1 MNKTL
6 YRKYKP
12 DNFSSIIGQF
22 YIKKI
27 LLNSLENNMISH
39 AYIFSGPRGVGK
51 TSIARIFAKS
61 INCTNRINGDAC
73 CVCKNCKLFSSSDCM
88 DIIELDAASNN
99 GVNEIRNLIDSTK
112 FIPNIFSKK
121 VYIIDESHML
131 TNSSWNALL
140 KTLEDPPKD
149 VVFIFATTEVNKIP
163 LTILSRCQRFDF
175 EKIGKDVL
183 KQFIHNIIRL
193 ENIKILPDA
202 IDEIISISDG
212 SVRDC
217 LSILNQTQSYSNNEI
232 TSNDIREIFGLL
244 DTKSKINLIKLII
257 NNDILN
263 ISVIINKYELKG
275 VNFYK
280 LCFQLIEILLDKLFY
295 IKSGSFDN
303 LKILN
308 EENIDSFELSE
319 KQLLDLIEILQNGII
334 QIKNNIDDKFFFE
347 LVALNCVSYLNKNES
362 NVKKE
367 IIMGNKP
374 IKNINLSKTNIDSTI
389 DNEVQK
395 NSPKIISNI
404 STEELVCSNVKFEN
418 VVTSRK
424 LENNFVQKDIF
435 QQVNDKPYSLKE
447 VKIDSIIKP
456 KNISE
461 DKEEKNNTLFKESSK
476 KENLIL
482 AELDKNLVSLF
493 SEIAFN
499 NNNEIKNKLNLVFD
513 NIRGTVP
520 RNPEEAYIIDASK
533 ILIASNNGFV
543 LMYDDE
549 LSSINLNLIS
559 DNEEFILYIKNRFG
573 SIFKVIGVTRKQ
585 AKDFSE
591 FVKELKR
598 NYKVY
603 QDVNIEKL
611 KLKIKAN
618 ASTKEI
624 ALEIFGEEIGK

>member
-12 DNFSSIIGQF
+12 NNFSNIIGQF

-27 LLNSLENNMISH
+27 LLNSLVNNMISH

-61 INCTNRINGDAC
+61 INCTNKINGDAC
-73 CVCKNCKLFSSSDCM
+73 CVCNNCKLFSSSDCM

-99 GVNEIRNLIDSTK
+99 GINEIRNLIDSTK

-121 VYIIDESHML
+121 IYIIDEAHML

-140 KTLEDPPKD
+140 KTLEDPPKN

-175 EKIGKDVL
+175 EKISNDVL
-183 KQFIHNIIRL
+183 KQFVHNIITL
-193 ENIKILPDA
+193 ENIKISSDA

-232 TSNDIREIFGLL
+232 TANDIREIFGLL
-244 DTKSKINLIKLII
+244 DTKSKINLVNLII
-257 NNDILN
+257 NNDIINTSLL
-263 ISVIINKYELKG
+263 INKYELKG

-280 LCFQLIEILLDKLFY
+280 LCFQLIEILLDKLFH
-295 IKSGSFDN
+295 IKSGSLEN

-308 EENIDSFELSE
+308 EDNINSFDLSE
-319 KQLLDLIEILQNGII
+319 KQLLSLIEILQNGII

-347 LVALNCVSYLNKNES
+347 LIALNCVSYLNNNKS
-362 NVKKE
+362 IVHKE
-367 IIMGNKP
+367 ITVENKP
-374 IKNINLSKTNIDSTI
+374 INNTNLSKANIDQSI
-389 DNEVQK
+389 DNEVEK
-395 NSPKIISNI
+395 NAPKIISNI
-404 STEELVCSNVKFEN
+404 DSEEIKCSNVKFEN

-424 LENNFVQKDIF
+424 LENKVVQKDIF
-435 QQVNDKPYSLKE
+435 KQLNNQPYSLKE
-447 VKIDSIIKP
+447 MKLENIIQN
-456 KNISE
+456 KNAA
-461 DKEEKNNTLFKESSK
+461 KEEQDNTPTEETPK

-482 AELDKNLVSLF
+482 AELDKNLVLNF

-499 NNNEIKNKLNLVFD
+499 NNNEIKAKLNLIFD
-513 NIRGTVP
+513 KIRDTIP

-543 LMYDDE
+543 FMFDDE
-549 LSSINLNLIS
+549 MSSTNLNLIS
-559 DNEEFILYIKNRFG
+559 DNEEFILYIKEKFG
-573 SIFKVIGVTRKQ
+573 SIYKVIGVTRKQ
-585 AKDFSE
+585 ARDFSE
-591 FVKELKR
+591 SVKDLKR

-611 KLKIKAN
+611 KLKIKTN

-624 ALEIFGEEIGK
+624 ALEIFGEDIGK

>member
-12 DNFSSIIGQF
+12 NNFSNIIGQF

-27 LLNSLENNMISH
+27 LLNSLVNNMISH

-61 INCTNRINGDAC
+61 INCTNKINGDAC
-73 CVCKNCKLFSSSDCM
+73 CVCNNCKLFSSSDCM

-99 GVNEIRNLIDSTK
+99 GINEIRNLIDSTK

-121 VYIIDESHML
+121 IYIIDEAHML

-140 KTLEDPPKD
+140 KTLEDPPKN

-163 LTILSRCQRFDF
+163 LTIISRCQRFDF
-175 EKIGKDVL
+175 EKISNDVL
-183 KQFIHNIIRL
+183 KQFVHNIITL
-193 ENIKILPDA
+193 ENIKISSDA

-232 TSNDIREIFGLL
+232 TANDIREIFGLL
-244 DTKSKINLIKLII
+244 DTKSKINLVNLII
-257 NNDILN
+257 NNDIINTSLL
-263 ISVIINKYELKG
+263 INKYELKG

-280 LCFQLIEILLDKLFY
+280 LCFQLIEILLDKLFH
-295 IKSGSFDN
+295 IKSGSLEN

-308 EENIDSFELSE
+308 EDNINSFDLSE
-319 KQLLDLIEILQNGII
+319 KQLLSLIEILQNGII

-347 LVALNCVSYLNKNES
+347 LIALNCVSYLNNNKS
-362 NVKKE
+362 IVHKE
-367 IIMGNKP
+367 ITVENKP
-374 IKNINLSKTNIDSTI
+374 INNTNLSKANIDQSI
-389 DNEVQK
+389 DNEVEK
-395 NSPKIISNI
+395 NAPKIISNI
-404 STEELVCSNVKFEN
+404 DSEEIKCSNVKFEN

-424 LENNFVQKDIF
+424 LENKVVQKDIF
-435 QQVNDKPYSLKE
+435 QQLNNQPYSLKE
-447 VKIDSIIKP
+447 MKLENIIQN
-456 KNISE
+456 KNAP
-461 DKEEKNNTLFKESSK
+461 KEEKDNTPIEETPK

-482 AELDKNLVSLF
+482 AELDKNLVLNF

-499 NNNEIKNKLNLVFD
+499 NNNEIKAKLNLIFD
-513 NIRGTVP
+513 NIRDTIP

-543 LMYDDE
+543 FMFDDE
-549 LSSINLNLIS
+549 MSSTNLNLIS
-559 DNEEFILYIKNRFG
+559 DNEEFILYIKEKFG
-573 SIFKVIGVTRKQ
+573 SIYKVIGVTRKQ
-585 AKDFSE
+585 ARDFSE
-591 FVKELKR
+591 SVKDLKR

-611 KLKIKAN
+611 KLKIKTN

-624 ALEIFGEEIGK
+624 ALEIFGEDIGK

>member
-12 DNFSSIIGQF
+12 NNFSNIIGQF

-27 LLNSLENNMISH
+27 LLNSLVNNMISH

-61 INCTNRINGDAC
+61 INCTNKINGDAC
-73 CVCKNCKLFSSSDCM
+73 CVCNNCKLFSSSDCM

-99 GVNEIRNLIDSTK
+99 GINEIRNLIDSTK

-121 VYIIDESHML
+121 IYIIDEAHML

-140 KTLEDPPKD
+140 KTLEDPPKN

-175 EKIGKDVL
+175 EKISNDVL
-183 KQFIHNIIRL
+183 KQFVHNIITL
-193 ENIKILPDA
+193 ENIKISSDA

-232 TSNDIREIFGLL
+232 TANDIREIFGLL
-244 DTKSKINLIKLII
+244 DTKSKINLVNLII
-257 NNDILN
+257 NNDIIN
-263 ISVIINKYELKG
+263 ISLLINKYELKG

-280 LCFQLIEILLDKLFY
+280 LCFQLIEILLDKLFH
-295 IKSGSFDN
+295 IKSGSLEN

-308 EENIDSFELSE
+308 EDNINSFDLSE
-319 KQLLDLIEILQNGII
+319 KQLLSLIEILQNGII

-347 LVALNCVSYLNKNES
+347 LIALNCVSYLNNNKS
-362 NVKKE
+362 IVHKE
-367 IIMGNKP
+367 ITVENKP
-374 IKNINLSKTNIDSTI
+374 INNTNLSKANIDQSI
-389 DNEVQK
+389 DNEVEK
-395 NSPKIISNI
+395 NAPKIISNI
-404 STEELVCSNVKFEN
+404 DSEEIKCSNVKFEN

-424 LENNFVQKDIF
+424 LENKVVQKDIF
-435 QQVNDKPYSLKE
+435 KQLNNQPYSLKE
-447 VKIDSIIKP
+447 MKLENIIQN
-456 KNISE
+456 KNAA
-461 DKEEKNNTLFKESSK
+461 KEEQDNTPTEETPK

-482 AELDKNLVSLF
+482 AELDKNLVLNF

-499 NNNEIKNKLNLVFD
+499 NNNEIKAKLNLIFD
-513 NIRGTVP
+513 KIRDTIP

-543 LMYDDE
+543 FMFDDE
-549 LSSINLNLIS
+549 MSSTNLNLIS
-559 DNEEFILYIKNRFG
+559 DNEEFILYIKEKFG
-573 SIFKVIGVTRKQ
+573 SIYKVIGVTRKQ
-585 AKDFSE
+585 ARDFSE
-591 FVKELKR
+591 SVKDLKR

-611 KLKIKAN
+611 KLKIKTN

-624 ALEIFGEEIGK
+624 ALEIFGEDIGK

>member
-12 DNFSSIIGQF
+12 NNFSNIIGQF

-27 LLNSLENNMISH
+27 LLNSLVNNMISH

-61 INCTNRINGDAC
+61 INCTNKINGDAC
-73 CVCKNCKLFSSSDCM
+73 CVCNNCKLFSSSDCM

-99 GVNEIRNLIDSTK
+99 GINEIRNLIDSTK

-121 VYIIDESHML
+121 IYIIDEAHML

-140 KTLEDPPKD
+140 KTLEDPPKN

-163 LTILSRCQRFDF
+163 LTIISRCQRFDF
-175 EKIGKDVL
+175 EKISNDVL
-183 KQFIHNIIRL
+183 KQFVHNIITL
-193 ENIKILPDA
+193 ENIKISSDA

-232 TSNDIREIFGLL
+232 TANDIREIFGLL
-244 DTKSKINLIKLII
+244 DTKSKINLVNLII
-257 NNDILN
+257 NNDIIN
-263 ISVIINKYELKG
+263 ISLLINKYELKG

-280 LCFQLIEILLDKLFY
+280 LCFQLIEILLDKLFH
-295 IKSGSFDN
+295 IKSGSLEN

-308 EENIDSFELSE
+308 EDNINSFDLSE
-319 KQLLDLIEILQNGII
+319 KQLLSLIEILQNGII

-347 LVALNCVSYLNKNES
+347 LIALNCVSYLNNNKS
-362 NVKKE
+362 IVHKE
-367 IIMGNKP
+367 ITVENKP
-374 IKNINLSKTNIDSTI
+374 INNTNLSKANIDQSI
-389 DNEVQK
+389 DNEVEK
-395 NSPKIISNI
+395 NAPKIISNI
-404 STEELVCSNVKFEN
+404 DSEEIKCSNVKFEN

-424 LENNFVQKDIF
+424 LENKVVQKDIF
-435 QQVNDKPYSLKE
+435 KQLNNQPYSLKE
-447 VKIDSIIKP
+447 MKLENIIQN
-456 KNISE
+456 KNAP
-461 DKEEKNNTLFKESSK
+461 KEEKDNTPIEETPK

-482 AELDKNLVSLF
+482 AELDKNLVLNF

-499 NNNEIKNKLNLVFD
+499 NNNEIKAKLNLIFD
-513 NIRGTVP
+513 KIRDTIP

-543 LMYDDE
+543 FMFDDE
-549 LSSINLNLIS
+549 MSSTNLNLIS
-559 DNEEFILYIKNRFG
+559 DNEEFILYIKEKFG
-573 SIFKVIGVTRKQ
+573 SIYKVIGVTRKQ
-585 AKDFSE
+585 ARDFSE
-591 FVKELKR
+591 SVKDLKR

-611 KLKIKAN
+611 KLKIKTN

-624 ALEIFGEEIGK
+624 ALEIFGEDIGK

>member
-12 DNFSSIIGQF
+12 NNFSNIIGQF

-27 LLNSLENNMISH
+27 LLNSLVNNMISH

-61 INCTNRINGDAC
+61 INCTNKINGDAC
-73 CVCKNCKLFSSSDCM
+73 CVCNNCKLFSSSDCM

-99 GVNEIRNLIDSTK
+99 GINEIRNLIDSTK

-121 VYIIDESHML
+121 IYIIDEAHML

-140 KTLEDPPKD
+140 KTLEDPPKN

-175 EKIGKDVL
+175 EKISNDVL
-183 KQFIHNIIRL
+183 KQFVHNIITL
-193 ENIKILPDA
+193 ENIKISSDA

-232 TSNDIREIFGLL
+232 TANDIREIFGLL
-244 DTKSKINLIKLII
+244 DTKSKINLVNLII
-257 NNDILN
+257 NNDIIN
-263 ISVIINKYELKG
+263 ISLLINKYELKG

-280 LCFQLIEILLDKLFY
+280 LCFQLIEILLDKLFH
-295 IKSGSFDN
+295 IKSGSLEN

-308 EENIDSFELSE
+308 EDNINSFDLSE
-319 KQLLDLIEILQNGII
+319 KQLLSLIEILQNGII

-347 LVALNCVSYLNKNES
+347 LIALNCVSYLNNNKSLVN
-362 NVKKE
+362 KE
-367 IIMGNKP
+367 ITVENKP
-374 IKNINLSKTNIDSTI
+374 INNTNLSKANIDQSI
-389 DNEVQK
+389 DNEVEK
-395 NSPKIISNI
+395 NAPKIISNI
-404 STEELVCSNVKFEN
+404 DSEEIKCSNVKFEN

-424 LENNFVQKDIF
+424 LENKVVQKDIF
-435 QQVNDKPYSLKE
+435 QQLNNQPYSLKE
-447 VKIDSIIKP
+447 MKLENIIQN
-456 KNISE
+456 KNAP
-461 DKEEKNNTLFKESSK
+461 KEEQDNKPIEETPK

-482 AELDKNLVSLF
+482 AELDKNLVLNF

-499 NNNEIKNKLNLVFD
+499 NNNEIKAKLNLIFD
-513 NIRGTVP
+513 NIRDTIP

-543 LMYDDE
+543 FMFDDE
-549 LSSINLNLIS
+549 MSSTNLNLIS
-559 DNEEFILYIKNRFG
+559 DNEEFILYIKEKFG
-573 SIFKVIGVTRKQ
+573 SVYKVIGVTRKQ
-585 AKDFSE
+585 ARDFSE
-591 FVKELKR
+591 SVKDLKR
-598 NYKVY
+598 SYKVY

-611 KLKIKAN
+611 KLKIKTN

-624 ALEIFGEEIGK
+624 ALEIFGEDIGK

>member
-12 DNFSSIIGQF
+12 NNFSNIIGQF

-27 LLNSLENNMISH
+27 LLNSLVNNMISH

-61 INCTNRINGDAC
+61 INCTNKINGDAC
-73 CVCKNCKLFSSSDCM
+73 CVCNNCKLFSSSDCM

-99 GVNEIRNLIDSTK
+99 GINEIRNLIDSTK

-121 VYIIDESHML
+121 IYIIDEAHML

-140 KTLEDPPKD
+140 KTLEDPPKN

-163 LTILSRCQRFDF
+163 LTIISRCQRFDF
-175 EKIGKDVL
+175 EKISNDVL
-183 KQFIHNIIRL
+183 KQFVHNIITL
-193 ENIKILPDA
+193 ENIKISSDA

-232 TSNDIREIFGLL
+232 TANDIREIFGLL
-244 DTKSKINLIKLII
+244 DTRSKINLVNLII
-257 NNDILN
+257 NNDIIN
-263 ISVIINKYELKG
+263 ISLLINKYEFKG

-280 LCFQLIEILLDKLFY
+280 LCFQLIEILLDKLFH
-295 IKSGSFDN
+295 IKSGSLEN

-308 EENIDSFELSE
+308 EDNINSFDLSE
-319 KQLLDLIEILQNGII
+319 KQLLSLIEILQNGII

-347 LVALNCVSYLNKNES
+347 LIALNCVSYLNNNKS
-362 NVKKE
+362 IAHKE
-367 IIMGNKP
+367 ITVENKP
-374 IKNINLSKTNIDSTI
+374 INNTNLSKANIDQSI
-389 DNEVQK
+389 DNEVEK
-395 NSPKIISNI
+395 NAPKIISNI
-404 STEELVCSNVKFEN
+404 DSEEIKCSNVKFEN

-424 LENNFVQKDIF
+424 LENKVVQKDIF
-435 QQVNDKPYSLKE
+435 KQLNNQPYSLKE
-447 VKIDSIIKP
+447 MKLENIIQN
-456 KNISE
+456 KNAA
-461 DKEEKNNTLFKESSK
+461 KEEQDNTPTEETPK

-482 AELDKNLVSLF
+482 AELDKNLVLNF

-499 NNNEIKNKLNLVFD
+499 NNNEIKAKLNLIFD
-513 NIRGTVP
+513 KIRDTIP

-543 LMYDDE
+543 FMFDDE
-549 LSSINLNLIS
+549 MSSTNLNLIS
-559 DNEEFILYIKNRFG
+559 DNEEFILYIKEKFG
-573 SIFKVIGVTRKQ
+573 SIYKVIGVTRKQ
-585 AKDFSE
+585 ARDFSE
-591 FVKELKR
+591 FVKDLKR

-611 KLKIKAN
+611 KLKIKTN

-624 ALEIFGEEIGK
+624 ALEIFGEDIGK

>member
-12 DNFSSIIGQF
+12 NNFSNIIGQF

-27 LLNSLENNMISH
+27 LLNSLVNNMISH

-61 INCTNRINGDAC
+61 INCTNKINGDAC
-73 CVCKNCKLFSSSDCM
+73 CVCNNCKLFSSSDCM

-99 GVNEIRNLIDSTK
+99 GINEIRNLIDSTK

-121 VYIIDESHML
+121 IYIIDEAHML

-140 KTLEDPPKD
+140 KTLEDPPKN

-163 LTILSRCQRFDF
+163 LTIISRCQRFDF
-175 EKIGKDVL
+175 EKISNDVL
-183 KQFIHNIIRL
+183 KQFVHNIITL
-193 ENIKILPDA
+193 ENIKISSDA

-232 TSNDIREIFGLL
+232 TANDIREIFGLL
-244 DTKSKINLIKLII
+244 DTKSKINLVNLII
-257 NNDILN
+257 NNDIIN
-263 ISVIINKYELKG
+263 ISLLINKYELKG

-280 LCFQLIEILLDKLFY
+280 LCFQLIEILLDKLFH
-295 IKSGSFDN
+295 IKSGSLEN

-308 EENIDSFELSE
+308 EDNINSFDLSE
-319 KQLLDLIEILQNGII
+319 KQLLSLIEILQNGII

-347 LVALNCVSYLNKNES
+347 LIALNCVSYLNNNKS
-362 NVKKE
+362 IAHKE
-367 IIMGNKP
+367 ITVENKP
-374 IKNINLSKTNIDSTI
+374 INNTNLSKANIDQSI
-389 DNEVQK
+389 DNEVEK
-395 NSPKIISNI
+395 NAPKIISNI
-404 STEELVCSNVKFEN
+404 DSEEIKCSNVKFEN

-424 LENNFVQKDIF
+424 LENKVVQKDIF
-435 QQVNDKPYSLKE
+435 KQLNNQPYSLKE
-447 VKIDSIIKP
+447 MKLENIIQN
-456 KNISE
+456 KNAA
-461 DKEEKNNTLFKESSK
+461 KEEQDNTPTEETPK

-482 AELDKNLVSLF
+482 AELDKNLVLNF

-499 NNNEIKNKLNLVFD
+499 NNNEIKAKLNLIFD
-513 NIRGTVP
+513 KIRDTIP

-543 LMYDDE
+543 FMFDDE
-549 LSSINLNLIS
+549 MSSTNLNLIS
-559 DNEEFILYIKNRFG
+559 DNEEFILYIKEKFG
-573 SIFKVIGVTRKQ
+573 SIYKVIGVTRKQ
-585 AKDFSE
+585 ARDFSE
-591 FVKELKR
+591 FVKDLKR

-611 KLKIKAN
+611 KLKIKTN

-624 ALEIFGEEIGK
+624 ALEIFGEDIGK

>member
-12 DNFSSIIGQF
+12 NNFSNIIGQF

-27 LLNSLENNMISH
+27 LLNSLVNNMISH

-61 INCTNRINGDAC
+61 INCTNKINGDAC
-73 CVCKNCKLFSSSDCM
+73 CVCNNCKLFSSSDCM

-99 GVNEIRNLIDSTK
+99 GINEIRNLIDSTK

-121 VYIIDESHML
+121 IYIIDEAHML

-140 KTLEDPPKD
+140 KTLEDPPKN

-175 EKIGKDVL
+175 EKISNDVL
-183 KQFIHNIIRL
+183 KQFVHNIITL
-193 ENIKILPDA
+193 ENIKISSDA

-232 TSNDIREIFGLL
+232 TANDIREIFGLL
-244 DTKSKINLIKLII
+244 DTKSKINLVNLII
-257 NNDILN
+257 NNDIIN
-263 ISVIINKYELKG
+263 ISLLINKYELKG

-280 LCFQLIEILLDKLFY
+280 LCFQLIEILLDKLFH
-295 IKSGSFDN
+295 IKSGSLEN

-308 EENIDSFELSE
+308 EDNINSFDLSE
-319 KQLLDLIEILQNGII
+319 KQLLSLIEILQNGII

-347 LVALNCVSYLNKNES
+347 LIALNCVSYLNNNKS
-362 NVKKE
+362 IVHKE
-367 IIMGNKP
+367 ITVENKP
-374 IKNINLSKTNIDSTI
+374 INNTNLSKANIDQSI
-389 DNEVQK
+389 DNEVEK
-395 NSPKIISNI
+395 NAPKIISNI
-404 STEELVCSNVKFEN
+404 DSEEIKCSNVKFEN

-424 LENNFVQKDIF
+424 LENKVVQKDIF
-435 QQVNDKPYSLKE
+435 QQLNNQPYSLKE
-447 VKIDSIIKP
+447 MKLENIIQN
-456 KNISE
+456 KNAP
-461 DKEEKNNTLFKESSK
+461 KEEQDNTPIEETPK

-482 AELDKNLVSLF
+482 AELDKNLVLNF

-499 NNNEIKNKLNLVFD
+499 NNNEIKAKLNLIFD
-513 NIRGTVP
+513 NIRDTIP

-543 LMYDDE
+543 FMFDDE
-549 LSSINLNLIS
+549 MSSTNLNLIS
-559 DNEEFILYIKNRFG
+559 DNEEFILYIKEKFG
-573 SIFKVIGVTRKQ
+573 SVYKVIGVTRKQ
-585 AKDFSE
+585 ARDFSE
-591 FVKELKR
+591 SVKDLKR
-598 NYKVY
+598 SYKVY

-611 KLKIKAN
+611 KLKIKTN

-624 ALEIFGEEIGK
+624 ALEIFGEDIGK